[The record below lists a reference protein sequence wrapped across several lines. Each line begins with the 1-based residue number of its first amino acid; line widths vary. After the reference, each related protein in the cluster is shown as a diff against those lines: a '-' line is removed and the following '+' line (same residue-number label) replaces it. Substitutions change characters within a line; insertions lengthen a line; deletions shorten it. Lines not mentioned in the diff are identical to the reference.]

1 MPKVSI
7 SSPTSTTTRSSGA
20 PFQNAHVLRR
30 NQACHQCRRR
40 KLVSTAV
47 IRFAT
52 GTKRPCSTCIR
63 SHSYASAHAPPGAD
77 LPPHPECTF
86 DEISEPNSSDT
97 QDSPRD
103 RFEQLESRINE
114 LEALLQEKE
123 EGSFS
128 SSRPASVNIFGNP
141 PAGAGYANSAD
152 SPGISASLN
161 GQPVVSH
168 FSTSSALDDL
178 AGVAALVGDPSSSQD
193 FTESGLSPFFGFG
206 FEHSQAESLK
216 LCFGLEAVNPGWPR
230 NLPTHPYL
238 RHFVEAFLTF
248 TPGVS
253 RMFHTSTFLAS
264 LSLPAAHPKFP
275 PPAVLHAMCA
285 MGSMYT
291 AAVPT
296 ADPSSPLACLLKAP
310 GQSNTFAEIQIKA
323 ARDAIELAL
332 RTTSDLFGTLQAQI
346 IVALWYWYNARWS
359 EACVAFALSLR
370 YAVPCG
376 LNACAP
382 FDSVSTSNVAHTSL
396 IPPAANVAE
405 DEMRRNT
412 FWFAYMMERH
422 FAAINNF
429 AMMLDDDDVAQ
440 MLPVRGDKF
449 EQGILVSPDERQWSY
464 QPDVIETHLD
474 DEIDSFI
481 LHVKA
486 TMLLSKVKVFNGRY
500 KTKRHLGDPAMQP
513 NGQGIPGMPGT
524 NLIQTAPAFI
534 ELDRLIEAF
543 KASLPTTLRNPTS
556 NGVIDVSLLTAL
568 STAHFAT
575 IILHEGHAMI
585 GRAACISSCKVLA
598 AARGILNLLHEACS
612 TGHNLAL
619 LGVFPMICWFASGR
633 VLIRFLKSAINAK
646 SEEHIATLRTEV
658 DFIRSVICEIGETV
672 PHAQQYGKML
682 DAHLAQTC
690 GKQYVTPVPLTAGT
704 SHRDGEEPNAAGR
717 LVGAHQ
723 K

>member
-1 MPKVSI
+1 MPKV

-20 PFQNAHVLRR
+20 SFQNAHVLRR

-40 KLVSTAV
+40 KLKCDA
-47 IRFAT
+47 
-52 GTKRPCSTCIR
+52 KRPCSTCIR
-63 SHSYASAHAPPGAD
+63 SHSYAVAHASPGAD
-77 LPPHPECTF
+77 LPPQPECTF
-86 DEISEPNSSDT
+86 DETPELSSSDM
-97 QDSPRD
+97 QDSSKD
-103 RFEQLESRINE
+103 RFEKLENRINE

-123 EGSFS
+123 GEGPFS
-128 SSRPASVNIFGNP
+128 PGRSASVNGFRKPSVGV
-141 PAGAGYANSAD
+141 GYASD
-152 SPGISASLN
+152 ISGPSIS
-161 GQPVVSH
+161 VSGNTQSVTPQ

-178 AGVAALVGDPSSSQD
+178 AGVATLVGDPSQD
-193 FTESGLSPFFGFG
+193 FTSSGLSPFFGFG
-206 FEHSQAESLK
+206 FENTHTESPGLD
-216 LCFGLEAVNPGWPR
+216 FGLEVMNPGWPR

-238 RHFVEAFLTF
+238 RHFVEAFFTF

-264 LSLPAAHPKFP
+264 LSLSATHPKFP
-275 PPAVLHAMCA
+275 PPAVLHAICA

-291 AAVPT
+291 AAT
-296 ADPSSPLACLLKAP
+296 STTDPSPSLSWSPSP
-310 GQSNTFAEIQIKA
+310 GQPNTFAEIQIKA

-332 RTTSDLFGTLQAQI
+332 RTTSDLFGILQAQI

-376 LNACAP
+376 LNACPP

-396 IPPAANVAE
+396 IPPAGNALE

-429 AMMLDDDDVAQ
+429 AMMLDDEDIAQ
-440 MLPVRGDKF
+440 MLPVRGDHF
-449 EQGILVSPDERQWSY
+449 EQGMLVPPDQRQWSY

-474 DEIDSFI
+474 EGIDSFI

-486 TMLLSKVKVFNGRY
+486 TILLSRVKVFNGRY
-500 KTKRHLGDPAMQP
+500 KAKRQLGDPAMQP
-513 NGQGIPGMPGT
+513 NGEGITGMPGT
-524 NLIQTAPAFI
+524 DLIQTAPAFVK
-534 ELDRLIEAF
+534 LDRLIGAF
-543 KASLPTTLRNPTS
+543 KASLPTSLRNPTS
-556 NGVIDVSLLTAL
+556 NGIIDVSLLTAL

-585 GRAACISSCKVLA
+585 GRAACISSCKVLN
-598 AARGILNLLHEACS
+598 AARGILDLLHEAYS
-612 TGHNLAL
+612 TSRNLAL

-633 VLIRFLKSAINAK
+633 VLIRFLKSAIDAQ
-646 SEEHIATLRTEV
+646 SEEHTASLRTEV
-658 DFIRSVICEIGETV
+658 DFIRSVIGEIGKTA

-690 GKQYVTPVPLTAGT
+690 GKQYVTPVSWTGAAAT
-704 SHRDGEEPNAAGR
+704 RDEEHNTTTGR
-717 LVGAHQ
+717 LDEMH
-723 K
+723 